1 MNYPVVFDVETQ
13 FAFSEVGHDPKKLKI
28 SVVGIFD
35 YKTGEYQAFKE
46 KELAKLFKIFEH
58 ASFLIGYNSN
68 KFDLPV
74 LSSYYIG
81 DIFQFHSL
89 DLMDEVQSVLGYR
102 VALDDLARSTLN
114 AKKSG
119 HGLMAIE
126 YFRNNEW
133 EKLINYCLDDVK
145 ITKDLYEYGK
155 KNKRFYIQT
164 SKGEREIP
172 VSLNKTFSS
181 KNNVSLS
188 LPI

>member
-13 FAFSEVGHDPKKLKI
+13 FTFAEVGHDPKKLKI

-35 YKTGEYQAFKE
+35 YATGQYQGFKE
-46 KELAKLFKIFEH
+46 KELSKLFKIFEH

-89 DLMDEVQSVLGYR
+89 DLMDEVQSFLGYR
-102 VALDDLARSTLN
+102 VALDDLARATLN
-114 AKKSG
+114 TKKSG

-126 YFRNNEW
+126 YYRNNEW

-145 ITKDLYEYGK
+145 ITKDLFEYGK
-155 KNKRFYIQT
+155 KNKRLYIKT
-164 SKGEREIP
+164 SKGELEIP
-172 VSLNKTFSS
+172 VSLDKAFTS
-181 KNNVSLS
+181 KRHVSLS